1 MDHNTEIVDDGL
13 FSLHQEKTKNHTSFF
28 NYYTG
33 KQDEILSSHISQ
45 DFFSSLLRTASLF
58 WGKGV
63 HTQNYKSHHKEQ
75 GIQITRYK
83 HEHNSKTHTQ

>member
-33 KQDEILSSHISQ
+33 QA
-45 DFFSSLLRTASLF
+45 R
-58 WGKGV
+58 
-63 HTQNYKSHHKEQ
+63 
-75 GIQITRYK
+75 
-83 HEHNSKTHTQ
+83 